1 MSFASRFTD
10 NISYKGG
17 NVENLMS
24 VKLGIVTADRQALLN
39 LSILLRC
46 LTMEDFKKCIMRP

>member
-1 MSFASRFTD
+1 MSYFIRFID

-17 NVENLMS
+17 NVEKSFMS
-24 VKLGIVTADRQALLN
+24 VKLGIVKAADRQALLN

-46 LTMEDFKKCIMRP
+46 LTMEDLKNRV